1 MFSFDFSQ
9 NCFYKKYFVANKMNY
24 QKLSTHLFY
33 LIDIFIVLILLLDH
47 DLLLDQPNLKSH
59 QISLR

>member
-33 LIDIFIVLILLLDH
+33 LIDIFIVLF
-47 DLLLDQPNLKSH
+47 LLLDQDLLLSKSKQLPH
-59 QISLR
+59 QLSLR